1 MMFKIKKGF
10 SLIELIVVVTALS
23 IISGM
28 IYNELSFIQDMERK
42 SNIVKDMEL
51 TKKVIEER
59 LKNTAILEGTLVS
72 GKKIFY
78 DNQEILNKKCYDL

>member
-78 DNQEILNKKCYDL
+78 ETCPSE

>member
-59 LKNTAILEGTLVS
+59 LKNIS
-72 GKKIFY
+72 
-78 DNQEILNKKCYDL
+78 